1 MDDSDP
7 LHSFFP
13 EAAKSSSPETILYT
27 ALSVTPSATT
37 EEIRKAYRKLAL
49 KYHPDKHT
57 TKSEDEKAELSKQF
71 QRIGFAYAVLSDEAK
86 KKRYDST
93 GRTDD
98 KFQGAEEMGW
108 EAYFESLY
116 TRVDR
121 KILDDDKKK
130 YQGSKEEEADLIK
143 AYNSSSGS
151 FPSILSYIPHSHNTD
166 EERFIAKINSLIASG
181 DLSSTSKWEKTSTD
195 EKAAK
200 SRKKRGEKDAR
211 DAEKA
216 AKELGVWDEFYGN
229 GEKGKRK
236 SKSGD
241 ETTKSNGDGNAD
253 GDADGDGGEG
263 SLQALI
269 LKRQRERAS
278 GFDAM
283 EEKYRRI
290 EEEARAKKKAKKSKR
305 A

>member
-7 LHSFFP
+7 MHSFFP
-13 EAAKSSSPETILYT
+13 EAAKSSSPETVLYS
-27 ALSVTPSATT
+27 ALSLKLTATS

-49 KYHPDKHT
+49 QYHPDKHT
-57 TKSEDEKAELSKQF
+57 SKSEDEKAELSKQF
-71 QRIGFAYAVLSDEAK
+71 QRIGFAYAVLGDEGK

-108 EAYFESLY
+108 DAYFESLY

-151 FPSILSYIPHSHNTD
+151 FPSILSYIPHSHHTD
-166 EERFIAKINSLIASG
+166 EARFVTTINALIASG
-181 DLSSTSKWEKTSTD
+181 DLQSTSKWEKTSTD

-200 SRKKRGEKDAR
+200 LRKKRGEKDAK

-216 AKELGVWDEFYGN
+216 AKELGVWDEFYGD
-229 GEKGKRK
+229 GKKGKRK
-236 SKSGD
+236 STSG
-241 ETTKSNGDGNAD
+241 GNDVGAFAGED
-253 GDADGDGGEG
+253 GEG

-269 LKRQRERAS
+269 LKRQKERAS
-278 GFDAM
+278 GLDAM

-290 EEEARAKKKAKKSKR
+290 EEEARAKKKARKGNKR

>member
-13 EAAKSSSPETILYT
+13 EAAKSSSPSTILYK
-27 ALSVTPSATT
+27 ALSISPSATS

-49 KYHPDKHT
+49 QYHPDKHT
-57 TKSEDEKAELSKQF
+57 SKSSDEKAELSNKF
-71 QRIGFAYAVLSDEAK
+71 QRIGFAYAVLSDEGK

-98 KFQGAEEMGW
+98 RFQGAEEMGW

-130 YQGSKEEEADLIK
+130 YQGSKDEEDDLIK

-151 FPSILSYIPHSHNTD
+151 FPSILSYIPHSQHTD
-166 EERFIAKINSLIASG
+166 EERFITKINSLIESG
-181 DLSSTSKWEKTSTD
+181 DLVTTAKWEKTSTD

-200 SRKKRGEKDAR
+200 IRKRRGEKDAKE
-211 DAEKA
+211 AEKA
-216 AKELGVWDEFYGN
+216 AKDLGVWDEFYGN
-229 GEKGKRK
+229 GKKGQRKGKSDNDNDNDNDNK
-236 SKSGD
+236 QEEAEG
-241 ETTKSNGDGNAD
+241 E
-253 GDADGDGGEG
+253 GEG

-278 GFDAM
+278 GLDAM

-290 EEEARAKKKAKKSKR
+290 EEEARAKKKAKKSKK